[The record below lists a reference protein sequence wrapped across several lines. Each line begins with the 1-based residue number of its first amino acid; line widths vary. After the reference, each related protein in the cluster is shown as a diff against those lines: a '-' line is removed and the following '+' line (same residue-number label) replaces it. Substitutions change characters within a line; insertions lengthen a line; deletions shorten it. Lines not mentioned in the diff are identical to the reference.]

1 MPLRQAVLISCQAMS
16 GPADLLLF
24 AHLLGRAN
32 DRLEPEHLALLL
44 AEPEHPGLD
53 VPGYLNKLN
62 VMGELA
68 RIKLKGCRG
77 LAPAERIV
85 PILRLLYGELGFRG
99 NFTDFYDPQNSF
111 LNQVIDRRTG
121 NPLSLAV
128 VLLAVCR
135 RAGVPAHGVS
145 FPGHFL
151 VRVAKASGEIATI
164 DPIDGKMLTP
174 SVLHALYESATGD
187 PGEIDDQYLRP
198 ATHRQILLRMLT
210 NLRAIYEL
218 RGDQE
223 RLRFVLE
230 RIACLS
236 PSEEIRRRLD
246 TVVSAVAL
254 APRIS
259 IN

>member
-1 MPLRQAVLISCQAMS
+1 MS

-24 AHLLGRAN
+24 AHLLARTE
-32 DRLEPEHLALLL
+32 DKLEVEQLALLL

-53 VPGYLNKLN
+53 IQAYLNKLN

-68 RIKLKGCRG
+68 RIKLKACQHCGP
-77 LAPAERIV
+77 APADRMV
-85 PILRLLYGELGFRG
+85 PILRLLFGELGYRG
-99 NFTDFYDPQNSF
+99 NVTDFYDPQNSF
-111 LNQVIDRRTG
+111 LNHVIDRRTG

-135 RAGVPAHGVS
+135 RAGVAAAGVS

-151 VRVAKASGEIATI
+151 VRAAKASGEMATI
-164 DPIDGKMLTP
+164 DPFDGRMISP
-174 SVLHALYESATGD
+174 SVLRSIYESATGD
-187 PGEIDDQYLRP
+187 PGDIDEQFLAP
-198 ATHRQILLRMLT
+198 ASRRQIVLRMLN
-210 NLRAIYEL
+210 NLRAIYEV

-230 RIACLS
+230 RMTLLN
-236 PSEEIRRRLD
+236 PSEEVQRRLD
-246 TVVSAVAL
+246 SVVQAVAL
-254 APRIS
+254 APRLS

>member
-1 MPLRQAVLISCQAMS
+1 MVYPPMS

-24 AHLLGRAN
+24 AHLLAKA
-32 DRLEPEHLALLL
+32 DDKLEVEHLALLL

-53 VPGYLNKLN
+53 IQAYLKKLN

-68 RIKLKGCRG
+68 RMKLKATPNCGR
-77 LAPAERIV
+77 APADRIA

-99 NFTDFYDPQNSF
+99 NVTEYYDPQNSF
-111 LNQVIDRRTG
+111 LNHVIDRRTG
-121 NPLSLAV
+121 NPISLAV

-135 RAGVPAHGVS
+135 RAGVEAQGIS

-151 VRVAKASGEIATI
+151 VRVAKASGEMATV
-164 DPIDGKMLTP
+164 DPFDGRVLTP
-174 SVLHALYESATGD
+174 SVLHSLYESATGD
-187 PGEIDDQYLRP
+187 PGDIDEQFLQP
-198 ATHRQILLRMLT
+198 ASRRQIVLRMLN

-218 RGDQE
+218 RGDQD

-230 RIACLS
+230 RMALLS
-236 PSEEIRRRLD
+236 PSEEVQRRLD
-246 TVVSAVAL
+246 SVVHAVAL

-259 IN
+259 VN

>member
-1 MPLRQAVLISCQAMS
+1 MS

-24 AHLLGRAN
+24 GHLLGRTN
-32 DRLEPEHLALLL
+32 DKLEIEHLALLL

-53 VPGYLNKLN
+53 VQAYLNKLN

-68 RIKLKGCRG
+68 RIKLKTCRG
-77 LAPAERIV
+77 LAPADRIV
-85 PILRLLYGELGFRG
+85 PILHLLYGELGFRG
-99 NFTDFYDPQNSF
+99 NVTDFYDPQNSF
-111 LNQVIDRRTG
+111 LNHVIDRRTG

-135 RAGVPAHGVS
+135 RASVPAHGVS
-145 FPGHFL
+145 FPGRFL
-151 VRVAKASGEIATI
+151 VRAAKASGEIATI
-164 DPIDGKMLTP
+164 DPIDGRMLTP
-174 SVLHALYESATGD
+174 SVMHSLYESATGD
-187 PGEIDDQYLRP
+187 PGEIDEQFLAP
-198 ATHRQILLRMLT
+198 ASHRQIVLRMLT

-230 RIACLS
+230 RIALLN
-236 PSEEIRRRLD
+236 PSEEVQRRLD
-246 TVVSAVAL
+246 SVVSAVAL

>member
-1 MPLRQAVLISCQAMS
+1 MS

-24 AHLLGRAN
+24 AHLLART
-32 DRLEPEHLALLL
+32 DDKLEVEHLALLL

-53 VPGYLNKLN
+53 IQVYLNKLN

-68 RIKLKGCRG
+68 RIKLKSCRG
-77 LAPAERIV
+77 SAPADRIV
-85 PILRLLYGELGFRG
+85 PILRLLFGELGYRG
-99 NFTDFYDPQNSF
+99 NVTDFYDPQNSF
-111 LNQVIDRRTG
+111 LNHVIDRRTG

-135 RAGVPAHGVS
+135 RAGVAADGVS

-151 VRVAKASGEIATI
+151 VRVAKGSGEMATI
-164 DPIDGKMLTP
+164 DPFDGRMISP
-174 SVLHALYESATGD
+174 SVLRSIYESATGD
-187 PGEIDDQYLRP
+187 PGDIDEQFLAP
-198 ATHRQILLRMLT
+198 ASRRQVVLRMLN

-218 RGDQE
+218 RGDQG

-230 RIACLS
+230 RMALLN
-236 PSEEIRRRLD
+236 PSEEVQRRLD
-246 TVVSAVAL
+246 SVVQAVAL
-254 APRIS
+254 APRLS

>member
-1 MPLRQAVLISCQAMS
+1 MS

-24 AHLLGRAN
+24 GHLLGRTN
-32 DRLEPEHLALLL
+32 DKLEIEQLALLL

-53 VPGYLNKLN
+53 VQAYLNKLN

-68 RIKLKGCRG
+68 RLKLKTCRDQ
-77 LAPAERIV
+77 APADRIV

-99 NFTDFYDPQNSF
+99 NVTDFYDPQNSF
-111 LNQVIDRRTG
+111 LNHVIDRRTG

-135 RAGVPAHGVS
+135 RASVPAHGVS
-145 FPGHFL
+145 FPGRFL
-151 VRVAKASGEIATI
+151 VRAAKASGEIATI
-164 DPIDGKMLTP
+164 DPIDGRLLTP
-174 SVLHALYESATGD
+174 SVLHSLYESATGD
-187 PGEIDDQYLRP
+187 PGEIDEQFLAP
-198 ATHRQILLRMLT
+198 ASHRQIVLRMLT

-230 RIACLS
+230 RIALLS
-236 PSEEIRRRLD
+236 PSEEVRRRLD
-246 TVVSAVAL
+246 SVVSAVAL

>member
-1 MPLRQAVLISCQAMS
+1 MN

-24 AHLLGRAN
+24 AHLLAKT
-32 DRLEPEHLALLL
+32 DDKLEVEHLALLL

-53 VPGYLNKLN
+53 IQGYLKKLN

-68 RIKLKGCRG
+68 RIKLKASANPGQ
-77 LAPAERIV
+77 AAADRIV

-99 NFTDFYDPQNSF
+99 NVADFYDPQNSF
-111 LNQVIDRRTG
+111 LNHVIDRRTG

-135 RAGVPAHGVS
+135 RAGVEAQGIS

-151 VRVAKASGEIATI
+151 VRVAKVSGEMGTI
-164 DPIDGKMLTP
+164 DPFDGRMLTP
-174 SVLHALYESATGD
+174 SVLQSIYESATGD
-187 PGEIDDQYLRP
+187 PGAIDDQYLQP
-198 ATHRQILLRMLT
+198 ASRRQIVLRMLN

-230 RIACLS
+230 RMALLS
-236 PSEEIRRRLD
+236 PSEEVQRRLD
-246 TVVSAVAL
+246 SVVHAVAL

-259 IN
+259 VN

>member
-1 MPLRQAVLISCQAMS
+1 MS
-16 GPADLLLF
+16 GTADLLLF
-24 AHLLGRAN
+24 AHLLGRSN
-32 DRLEPEHLALLL
+32 DKLELEHLALLL

-53 VPGYLNKLN
+53 VQTYLNKLN

-68 RIKLKGCRG
+68 RIKLKSCRG
-77 LAPAERIV
+77 QAPADRIV
-85 PILRLLYGELGFRG
+85 PILRLLYGELGYRG
-99 NFTDFYDPQNSF
+99 NVADFYDPKNSF
-111 LNQVIDRRTG
+111 LNHVIDRRTG

-135 RAGVPAHGVS
+135 RASVPAHGVS

-151 VRVAKASGEIATI
+151 VRAAKASGEIATI
-164 DPIDGKMLTP
+164 DPLDGRMLTA
-174 SVLHALYESATGD
+174 SVLHSLYESATGD
-187 PGEIDDQYLRP
+187 PGEIDEQFLAP

-218 RGDQE
+218 RGEQE

-230 RIACLS
+230 RITLLS
-236 PSEEIRRRLD
+236 PSEEVRRRLD
-246 TVVSAVAL
+246 SVVAAVAL

>member
-1 MPLRQAVLISCQAMS
+1 MS

-24 AHLLGRAN
+24 GHLLGRTN
-32 DRLEPEHLALLL
+32 DKLEIEQLALLL

-53 VPGYLNKLN
+53 VQAYLNKLN

-68 RIKLKGCRG
+68 RIKLKTCRDQ
-77 LAPAERIV
+77 APADRIV

-99 NFTDFYDPQNSF
+99 NVTDFYDPQNSF
-111 LNQVIDRRTG
+111 LNHVIDRRTG

-135 RAGVPAHGVS
+135 RASVPAHGVS
-145 FPGHFL
+145 FPGRFL
-151 VRVAKASGEIATI
+151 VRAAKASGEIATI
-164 DPIDGKMLTP
+164 DPIDGRMLTP
-174 SVLHALYESATGD
+174 SVLHSLYESATGD
-187 PGEIDDQYLRP
+187 PGEIDEQFLAP
-198 ATHRQILLRMLT
+198 ASHRQIVLRMLT

-230 RIACLS
+230 RIALLS
-236 PSEEIRRRLD
+236 PSEEVRRRLD
-246 TVVSAVAL
+246 SVVSAVAL

>member
-1 MPLRQAVLISCQAMS
+1 MG

-24 AHLLGRAN
+24 AHLLGRTN
-32 DRLEPEHLALLL
+32 DKLEVEHLALLL

-53 VPGYLNKLN
+53 VQSYINKLN

-68 RIKLKGCRG
+68 RIKLKTCRG
-77 LAPAERIV
+77 SAPADRIV

-99 NFTDFYDPQNSF
+99 NVTDFYDPQNSF
-111 LNQVIDRRTG
+111 LNHVIDRRTG

-135 RAGVPAHGVS
+135 RASVPAHGVS

-151 VRVAKASGEIATI
+151 VRTVKATGEIATI
-164 DPIDGKMLTP
+164 DPLDGRMLTP
-174 SVLHALYESATGD
+174 TVVHSIYESATGD
-187 PGEIDDQYLRP
+187 PGEIDEQFLAP
-198 ATHRQILLRMLT
+198 ATHRQIVLRMLT

-218 RGDQE
+218 RGDQD

-230 RIACLS
+230 RIALLN
-236 PSEEIRRRLD
+236 PSDEVRRRLD
-246 TVVSAVAL
+246 SVVHAVAL

>member
-1 MPLRQAVLISCQAMS
+1 MS
-16 GPADLLLF
+16 GAADLLLF
-24 AHLLGRAN
+24 AHLLGRTN
-32 DRLEPEHLALLL
+32 DKLEVEHLALLL

-53 VPGYLNKLN
+53 VQVYLNKLN

-68 RIKLKGCRG
+68 RIKLKTCRG
-77 LAPAERIV
+77 LAPADRLV

-99 NFTDFYDPQNSF
+99 NVTNFYDPQNSY
-111 LNQVIDRRTG
+111 LNHVIDLRTG

-135 RAGVPAHGVS
+135 RASVPAHGVS

-151 VRVAKASGEIATI
+151 VRAAKASGEIATI
-164 DPIDGKMLTP
+164 DPIDGRVLTP
-174 SVLHALYESATGD
+174 SALHALYESATGD
-187 PGEIDDQYLRP
+187 PGEIDEHFLTP
-198 ATHRQILLRMLT
+198 ATPRQIVLRMLT

-218 RGDQE
+218 RGDQD

-230 RIACLS
+230 RIALLS
-236 PSEEIRRRLD
+236 PSEEVRRRLD
-246 TVVSAVAL
+246 SVVSAVAL

>member
-1 MPLRQAVLISCQAMS
+1 MG

-24 AHLLGRAN
+24 AHLLGRTT
-32 DRLEPEHLALLL
+32 DKLEVEHLALLL

-53 VPGYLNKLN
+53 VQAYINKLN

-68 RIKLKGCRG
+68 RIKLKTCRG
-77 LAPAERIV
+77 SAPADRIV
-85 PILRLLYGELGFRG
+85 PVLRLLYGELGFRG
-99 NFTDFYDPQNSF
+99 NVTDFYDPQNSF
-111 LNQVIDRRTG
+111 LNHVIDRRTG

-135 RAGVPAHGVS
+135 RASVPAHGVS

-151 VRVAKASGEIATI
+151 VRAVKATGEIATI
-164 DPIDGKMLTP
+164 DPLDGRMLTP
-174 SVLHALYESATGD
+174 TVVHSIYESATGD
-187 PGEIDDQYLRP
+187 PGEIDEQFLAP
-198 ATHRQILLRMLT
+198 ATHRQIVLRMLT

-218 RGDQE
+218 RGDQD

-230 RIACLS
+230 RIALLN
-236 PSEEIRRRLD
+236 PSDEVRRRLD
-246 TVVSAVAL
+246 SVVHAVAL

>member
-1 MPLRQAVLISCQAMS
+1 MS

-24 AHLLGRAN
+24 AHLLGRTN
-32 DRLEPEHLALLL
+32 DRLELEHLALLL

-53 VPGYLNKLN
+53 VQGYLNKLN

-68 RIKLKGCRG
+68 RIKLKSCRG
-77 LAPAERIV
+77 QAPADRIL
-85 PILRLLYGELGFRG
+85 PILRLLYEELGFHG
-99 NFTDFYDPQNSF
+99 NVANFYDPQNSF
-111 LNQVIDRRTG
+111 LNHVIDRRTG

-135 RAGVPAHGVS
+135 RASVPAHGVS

-151 VRVAKASGEIATI
+151 VRAAKASGEIATI
-164 DPIDGKMLTP
+164 DPIDGKLLTY
-174 SVLHALYESATGD
+174 SALHGLYESATGD
-187 PGEIDDQYLRP
+187 PGEIDEQYLQP

-218 RGDQE
+218 RGEQD

-230 RIACLS
+230 RIALLS
-236 PSEEIRRRLD
+236 PSEEVRRRLD
-246 TVVSAVAL
+246 SVISAVAL

>member
-1 MPLRQAVLISCQAMS
+1 MS

-24 AHLLGRAN
+24 AHLLGRVN
-32 DRLEPEHLALLL
+32 DKLDVEHLALLL
-44 AEPEHPGLD
+44 AEPERPGLD
-53 VPGYLNKLN
+53 VQGYLNKLN

-68 RIKLKGCRG
+68 RIKLKSYRG
-77 LAPAERIV
+77 TSPADRIV

-99 NFTDFYDPQNSF
+99 NVTDFYDPRNSF
-111 LNQVIDRRTG
+111 LDHVIDRRTG

-135 RAGVPAHGVS
+135 RASVPAFGVS

-151 VRVAKASGEIATI
+151 VGVTKATGELATI
-164 DPIDGKMLTP
+164 DPLDGRPLTP
-174 SVLHALYESATGD
+174 TALHSLYESATGD
-187 PGEIDDQYLRP
+187 PGEIEEQYLAP
-198 ATHRQILLRMLT
+198 ASHRQILLRMLT

-230 RIACLS
+230 RIALLS

-246 TVVSAVAL
+246 SVIHAVAL

-259 IN
+259 VN

>member
-1 MPLRQAVLISCQAMS
+1 MG

-24 AHLLGRAN
+24 AHLLGRTT
-32 DRLEPEHLALLL
+32 DKLEVEHLALLL

-53 VPGYLNKLN
+53 VQAYINKLN

-68 RIKLKGCRG
+68 RIKLKTCRG
-77 LAPAERIV
+77 SAPADRIV

-99 NFTDFYDPQNSF
+99 NLTDFYDPQNSF
-111 LNQVIDRRTG
+111 LNHVIDRRTG

-135 RAGVPAHGVS
+135 RASVPAHGVS

-151 VRVAKASGEIATI
+151 VRAVKATGEIATI
-164 DPIDGKMLTP
+164 DPLDGRMLSPTVVH
-174 SVLHALYESATGD
+174 SIYESATGD
-187 PGEIDDQYLRP
+187 PGEIDEQFLVP
-198 ATHRQILLRMLT
+198 ATHRQIVLRMLT

-218 RGDQE
+218 RGDQD

-230 RIACLS
+230 RIALLN
-236 PSEEIRRRLD
+236 PSDEVRRRLD
-246 TVVSAVAL
+246 SVVHAVAL

-259 IN
+259 VN

>member
-1 MPLRQAVLISCQAMS
+1 MS
-16 GPADLLLF
+16 SPADLLLF
-24 AHLLGRAN
+24 AHLLARTD
-32 DRLEPEHLALLL
+32 DRLEIEHLALLL

-53 VPGYLNKLN
+53 IQAYLNKLN

-68 RIKLKGCRG
+68 RIKLKSCRAF
-77 LAPAERIV
+77 APADRIV

-99 NFTDFYDPQNSF
+99 NVTDFYDPQNSF
-111 LNQVIDRRTG
+111 LDQVIDRRTG

-135 RAGVPAHGVS
+135 RAGVHAEGLS

-151 VRVAKASGEIATI
+151 VRAAKASGEMATI
-164 DPIDGKMLTP
+164 DPFDGRLLTP
-174 SVLHALYESATGD
+174 SILHSIYESATGD
-187 PGEIDDQYLRP
+187 PGDIDEQYLVP
-198 ATHRQILLRMLT
+198 ASRRQIVLRMLN

-218 RGDQE
+218 RGDQD

-230 RIACLS
+230 RIALLN
-236 PSEEIRRRLD
+236 PSEEIQRRLD
-246 TVVSAVAL
+246 SVVHAVAL

-259 IN
+259 VN

>member
-1 MPLRQAVLISCQAMS
+1 MS

-24 AHLLGRAN
+24 AHLLGRVN
-32 DRLEPEHLALLL
+32 DKLDVEHLALLL
-44 AEPEHPGLD
+44 AEPERPGLD
-53 VPGYLNKLN
+53 VQGYLNKLN

-68 RIKLKGCRG
+68 RIKLKSYRG
-77 LAPAERIV
+77 TSPADRIV

-99 NFTDFYDPQNSF
+99 N
-111 LNQVIDRRTG
+111 VIDRRTG

-135 RAGVPAHGVS
+135 RASVPAFGVS

-151 VRVAKASGEIATI
+151 VGVTKATGELATI
-164 DPIDGKMLTP
+164 DPLDGRPLTP
-174 SVLHALYESATGD
+174 TALHSLYESATGD
-187 PGEIDDQYLRP
+187 PGEIEEQYLAP
-198 ATHRQILLRMLT
+198 ASHRQILLRMLT

-230 RIACLS
+230 RIALLS

-246 TVVSAVAL
+246 SVIHAVAL

-259 IN
+259 VN

>member
-1 MPLRQAVLISCQAMS
+1 MS

-24 AHLLGRAN
+24 AHLLAKT
-32 DRLEPEHLALLL
+32 DDKLEVEHLALLL

-53 VPGYLNKLN
+53 IQGYLKKLN

-68 RIKLKGCRG
+68 RIKLKATPNCGP
-77 LAPAERIV
+77 APADRIA
-85 PILRLLYGELGFRG
+85 PILRLLYRELGFCG
-99 NFTDFYDPQNSF
+99 NVKEYYDPQNSF
-111 LNQVIDRRTG
+111 LNHVIDRRTG

-135 RAGVPAHGVS
+135 RAGVEAQGIS

-151 VRVAKASGEIATI
+151 VRAAKASGEMATI
-164 DPIDGKMLTP
+164 DPFDGRVLTP
-174 SVLHALYESATGD
+174 SVLHSLYESATGD
-187 PGEIDDQYLRP
+187 PGDIDDHFLQP
-198 ATHRQILLRMLT
+198 ASRRQIVLRMLN

-218 RGDQE
+218 RGDQD

-230 RIACLS
+230 RMALLN
-236 PSEEIRRRLD
+236 PSEEVQRRLD
-246 TVVSAVAL
+246 SVVHAVAL

-259 IN
+259 VN